1 MFYPD
6 SIPFPSFKTAR
17 LAALLPVFR
26 PNPKTADMKTLKPK
40 PAIRLYSAKQLAF
53 FYLISK
59 PTFQR
64 WIEPYQDQVG
74 LRNGNYYTS
83 AQVEIIFQ
91 KLGRPS

>member
-1 MFYPD
+1 
-6 SIPFPSFKTAR
+6 
-17 LAALLPVFR
+17 
-26 PNPKTADMKTLKPK
+26 MKTLNPK
-40 PAIRLYSAKQLAF
+40 PATRHYSAKQLAF

-74 LRNGNYYTS
+74 VRNGNYYTS

-91 KLGRPS
+91 KLGVPPLLKN